1 MLRGL
6 LAAQGPKV
14 PQGLSERPESVR
26 IAGQAPGEEAA
37 VMLTITLQ
45 VGAPPGQA
53 IGVKEDIAMRLEP
66 LGDVRVVSITEDTP
80 EQLHVEGYKGP
91 QDAPRRKE
99 A

>member
-6 LAAQGPKV
+6 LAAQGQEVPKG
-14 PQGLSERPESVR
+14 PSERPESVR

-80 EQLHVEGYKGP
+80 EQLHIAGYGAAQGP
-91 QDAPRRKE
+91 PKR
-99 A
+99 

>member
-6 LAAQGPKV
+6 LAAQGQEVPK
-14 PQGLSERPESVR
+14 GLSERPESVR
-26 IAGQAPGEEAA
+26 IAEQAPGEEEA

-80 EQLHVEGYKGP
+80 EQLHITGYGAAQGP
-91 QDAPRRKE
+91 PKC
-99 A
+99 

>member
-6 LAAQGPKV
+6 LAAQGPEV
-14 PQGLSERPESVR
+14 PQSLSKWPKSLR
-26 IAGQAPGEEAA
+26 IAGQAPGEEET

-80 EQLHVEGYKGP
+80 EQLHVAGYGAAQGP
-91 QDAPRRKE
+91 PKR
-99 A
+99 

>member
-6 LAAQGPKV
+6 LAAQGQEVPK
-14 PQGLSERPESVR
+14 GLSERPESVR
-26 IAGQAPGEEAA
+26 IAEQAPGEEAA

-80 EQLHVEGYKGP
+80 EQLHVAGYGAAQGP
-91 QDAPRRKE
+91 PKR
-99 A
+99 

>member
-6 LAAQGPKV
+6 LAAQGQEVPK
-14 PQGLSERPESVR
+14 GLSERPESVR
-26 IAGQAPGEEAA
+26 IAGQAPREEAA

-53 IGVKEDIAMRLEP
+53 IGIKEDIAMRLEP

-80 EQLHVEGYKGP
+80 EQLHVAGYGAAQGP
-91 QDAPRRKE
+91 PKR
-99 A
+99 